1 MNASRAALAAT
12 LAVAASTLTPAAAG
26 AKPATLRVMTYNLYQ
41 GSELTHSINAGSISA
56 LPAAVAADW
65 ADVQASNIPAR
76 MAIVAA
82 EIKAAHP
89 DLVGL
94 EEAALWRTQ
103 SPSNLSVKATNVAYD
118 LVGILIKALQAQGVS
133 YRAAA
138 IVNNFDLQAPG
149 SFPSGSMDIRL
160 TDRVAVL
167 ARAGVKLAHVQEKNY
182 KAASSITVAGIKFT
196 IQDGFA
202 AVDAKL
208 GARTVRF
215 VATHLDAL
223 SEAVRT
229 AQAKELVKGPTKGKA
244 PLVLVGDFNSAAT
257 TPAYKTLVYSGLK
270 DTWLQAQAGSP
281 GLTCCH
287 NPADLVSDTPALSQR
302 IDYVFARGLRPQSL
316 AVIGTGAA
324 DRTPAGMRPSD
335 HAGLEAT
342 LKIG

>member
-1 MNASRAALAAT
+1 MNAPRAALAAT
-12 LAVAASTLTPAAAG
+12 LVVAASTLTPVAAS

-76 MAIVAA
+76 MAVAAA

-94 EEAALWRTQ
+94 EEAGLWRTQ
-103 SPSNLSVKATNVAYD
+103 SPSNLAVKATNVAYD
-118 LVGILIKALQAQGVS
+118 FVDILVKALRADGVS

-149 SFPSGSMDIRL
+149 SFPSGSMDIRF

-167 ARAGVKLAHVQEKNY
+167 VRAGVKVARVQAKNY
-182 KAASSITVAGIKFT
+182 KAASSITAAGINFT
-196 IQDGFA
+196 IQDGFD
-202 AVDAKL
+202 AVDVKL
-208 GARTVRF
+208 GGRRLRF

-223 SEAVRT
+223 SEPVRT
-229 AQAKELVKGPTKGKA
+229 AQAKELVNGPTKGRT
-244 PLVLVGDFNSAAT
+244 PLVLVGDFNSVTT
-257 TPAYKTLVYSGLK
+257 TPAYKTLVHAGLR
-270 DTWLQAQAGSP
+270 DTWLQAEAGNP
-281 GLTCCH
+281 GFTCCR
-287 NPADLVSDTPALSQR
+287 NPADLTSDTPALSQR
-302 IDYVFARGLRPQSL
+302 LDYVFARGLRPQSL
-316 AVIGTGAA
+316 AVIGTGPA

-335 HAGLEAT
+335 HAGLDAT
-342 LKIG
+342 LKLG

>member
-1 MNASRAALAAT
+1 MKAPRAALAVT
-12 LAVAASTLTPAAAG
+12 LAVAASTVTPVAAA

-65 ADVQASNIPAR
+65 GDVQASNIPAR

-118 LVGILIKALQAQGVS
+118 FVNILISALHAQGVN

-149 SFPSGSMDIRL
+149 SFPSGSMDVRL

-167 ARAGVKLAHVQEKNY
+167 ARAGLKVSHMQAKNY
-182 KAASSITVAGIKFT
+182 KATASITAAGLKFT

-202 AVDAKL
+202 AGDVKL
-208 GARTVRF
+208 GARSLRF

-223 SEAVRT
+223 SESVRT
-229 AQAKELVKGPTKGKA
+229 AQAKELVKGPTKGKT
-244 PLVLVGDFNSAAT
+244 PLVLVGDFNSATT
-257 TPAYKTLVYSGLK
+257 TPAYKALVRSGLK
-270 DTWLQAQAGSP
+270 DTWLQAQAGNP
-281 GLTCCH
+281 GFTCCH
-287 NPADLVSDTPALSQR
+287 DPANLTSDMPALSQR

-316 AVIGTGAA
+316 AVIGTGTA

-335 HAGLEAT
+335 HTGLEAT